1 MTDRDKETKA
11 LYLAAWNDLNLIME
25 DVRAADEEGNVDT
38 VIGGL
43 CAASIFVEELTPFVE
58 KTAVD
63 DRHRDEIL
71 VSMNSAIESDSPS
84 SVMRH
89 MDELL
94 NTLAVKHD
102 VFPSSLEEDET
113 VVETVHGMSTKS
125 AGSCRYIHRY
135 RTPLEQ
141 SYATHK

>member
-43 CAASIFVEELTPFVE
+43 CAASVFVDELTPFVE

-71 VSMNSAIESDSPS
+71 ASMNSVMKSDSPS
-84 SVMRH
+84 DVMRR

-102 VFPSSLEEDET
+102 VFPSVLEEDET
-113 VVETVHGMSTKS
+113 IAEIVHGMSTKS
-125 AGSCRYIHRY
+125 SGSCQYKRSLYSLK
-135 RTPLEQ
+135 PMWG
-141 SYATHK
+141 